1 VLSFAGPAEPV
12 VDRAGSAE
20 LLALAGPDELL
31 ALAGSAELLV
41 LAGPAEL
48 LGDFV
53 GSAELLVAG

>member
-1 VLSFAGPAEPV
+1 LAGP
-12 VDRAGSAE
+12 AE
-20 LLALAGPDELL
+20 LLALAGP
-31 ALAGSAELLV
+31 AELLV